1 MSHEEN
7 NQNIEFRDS
16 LYKLAPEQAD
26 QVANGIQERIDFLSD
41 TENNDVGSKIELQ
54 RINLLQ
60 KRLIKMGQNLE
71 MSEEDSAELKDVIND
86 LMLHLPDSNLDLNN
100 IDKQIYYDVMN
111 RLNLEERDTDEI
123 TNDELIA
130 AYRDLDNV
138 LKQSKSLDP
147 LLKEQIKNALLAF
160 KEELI
165 GREMH
170 RIDMTPANELVV
182 EYPEYFTLVRDE
194 NSGVYEVRALQSY
207 TYLVKKA
214 KKYPELLTDE
224 DKEIL
229 NTASIKMAQCTSNKK
244 DIIESVLLNLE
255 TDETLLALY
264 RGNKY
269 MGEGKLPEAKKEYL
283 NALNGNLSDTQA
295 IEMETNLRSIASF
308 EAREVLSRINTYRQS
323 LAVDVLQQGVSINL
337 FNESRL
343 VATRL
348 DNELSAQ
355 EHVVELAIDII
366 NNNNSGILTFED
378 AVKEILDIG
387 KNAGK
392 KDSNA
397 VEQRLIE
404 LGLTPK
410 QASDALNTREQD
422 GETYY
427 DKGHQ
432 WGMIANWLNL
442 KEKPDYKFADVIR
455 GFIDKEADVYSTK
468 DRQELL
474 YERASELHGFRSSGM
489 YMAAERAYERY
500 FDGLINEMATGD
512 LALDEYKKNFFD
524 PKHPRHTDR
533 QDFYDDRMGLYK
545 KYYFESFFD
554 EKKSDYE
561 QKKQYFDQRMSTL
574 SAGKALSEQQ
584 KKNFTEKIISESWEM
599 QKEYYADSIISEKW
613 KEEVYLRVREKVNSG
628 RYPKE
633 LADKWNEFDDA
644 FFDKTKYTG
653 FIESVEK
660 GESAWQMI
668 GMTEKDW
675 NIWWTK
681 RAFDIAALGAMGMAS
696 AAAGEGITIT
706 LLRKALISGGEKVLG
721 EKGALQI
728 LRYLLTKEVGP
739 MAAET
744 AIKEGLGPIAG
755 RYLLPKL
762 LAALVKSGQ
771 TRAFINVLGAEA
783 FGFAAETLV
792 FAEMNLIYQSL
803 GSANPWELGNY
814 DSHVK
819 SFGDFAKVLGV
830 VKAIGACAQGTKFE
844 TSTAL
849 SYGVMPIVEAE
860 ALTAIDAISGG
871 SDTHR
876 ALLDNWVITFGMRL
890 GHGLG
895 RLSGDSPGARSKF
908 MRDIA
913 ERGVRE
919 SMGLPER
926 PVKWDPKYEG
936 KDGKEK
942 YRADKEKA
950 DKDKS
955 VVDPASK
962 YIYESDV
969 GAEIFDG
976 MTPEQVKDMLAVSK
990 KYGIT
995 PEWWGVCCDNV
1006 DAKIGLIE
1014 KLIKL
1019 PSLKVAKEEF
1029 MRLVES
1035 GNSVDVLLIDVLTS
1049 QKSFDIQLTP
1059 EELHKLFGNPDLVSV
1074 GMKLLAKNAMESP
1087 DFARELST
1095 HVKSLDVKYSG
1106 KLDRLI
1112 DLMITQL
1119 NEGLDPDGLAELQ
1132 GLVKSLSGNPEAQ
1145 FYVFMKALNADEGLD
1160 NLVKFFDRFGIRDVN
1175 NKLGAIRNL
1184 NSGFDWSVV
1193 WKPMVEHPVWTLILI
1208 AGLGGG
1214 GTALSVI
1221 TGGWDL
1227 LSIAA
1232 SLSTPILMYTFAR
1245 MLKKGLYDPRKA
1257 AKKKLPGQRKAIE
1270 EAKPTLETR
1279 GLDTAKIDG
1288 SLSQFLTDAETDHI
1302 TSLDNLGGT
1311 KPKFDATEVGKN
1323 LDAILKELKDVDPA
1337 TLGRT
1342 SKFLR
1347 RIFGYR
1353 KLWGAKAVDVT
1364 STLGKFKTPKKGS
1377 EEEGG
1382 EHEDAD
1388 LVKLREYAKGGID
1401 VIKKAV
1407 KDVSAANEAIIRAT
1421 QGFNTAA
1428 TALRAEK
1435 VDPSSVL
1442 PADTTLKQ
1450 AEARE
1455 TELTTER
1462 ATLNAEIRKTPGDTT
1477 NLSEFNK
1484 NKANLEKEREI
1495 VNLQIKLLEAVI
1507 VIKKNVAKINEAE
1520 SVVKALKT
1528 TLEHI
1533 IGKDFGVWD
1542 ATKGAYVDTNPSGGK
1557 FGAIV
1562 LGAGTLIVIA
1572 ILMSML
1578 KTCGPSGAES
1588 IDPDEAFKQFK
1599 DGYESEFGPVRN
1611 TTTLDEFNRNMKNPL
1626 DVLEPMRTQYEEMD
1640 EKNRI
1645 DFFNRMKPG
1654 GNVETTP
1661 VDPGGAGGTVGHV
1674 PVKPAPVE
1682 TNDNATMTFAEAHDG
1697 FLSRVR
1703 TPISIEGKNSEVYAA
1718 KYADLQKLANEIA
1731 DLMSNKELQSTL
1743 KEKQKSFVLLYKALM
1758 KLKND

>member
-26 QVANGIQERIDFLSD
+26 QVANGIQGRIDFLSD

-147 LLKEQIKNALLAF
+147 LLKEQIGNALLAF

-170 RIDMTPANELVV
+170 RIDMTPANELVA

-194 NSGVYEVRALQSY
+194 DSGVYEVRALQSY

-214 KKYPELLTDE
+214 RKYPELLTDE
-224 DKEIL
+224 DKEVL

-255 TDETLLALY
+255 TDEKLLSPY

-283 NALNGNLSDTQA
+283 DAITNGDLSNAQVA
-295 IEMETNLRSIASF
+295 EIETNLKSIATF
-308 EAREVLSRINTYRQS
+308 EAEEVLRRIDLYRQS
-323 LAVDVLQQGVSINL
+323 LKVDAMNEGVNINS
-337 FNESRL
+337 FNESDTIATLIYVDLSLERN
-343 VATRL
+343 VA
-348 DNELSAQ
+348 Q
-355 EHVVELAIDII
+355 LALEII
-366 NNNNSGILTFED
+366 KKNNNSILTFED
-378 AVKEILDIG
+378 AIEEITKLGDEVANSKGANSGDKDIEI
-387 KNAGK
+387 
-392 KDSNA
+392 
-397 VEQRLIE
+397 VEQRLTE
-404 LGLTPK
+404 LGFTDK
-410 QASDALNTREQD
+410 QIRDTLNHRED
-422 GETYY
+422 GMGEPGY
-427 DKGHQ
+427 Q
-432 WGMIANWLNL
+432 WKRISMWLKP
-442 KEKPDYKFADVIR
+442 KEKPSYESFDNYEFTHVIENFLGEAKIYSSEERRELDYK
-455 GFIDKEADVYSTK
+455 
-468 DRQELL
+468 
-474 YERASELHGFRSSGM
+474 RATEIQDHGI
-489 YMAAERAYERY
+489 YLAAEKSYERY
-500 FDGLINEMATGD
+500 FDGLISEMATGD
-512 LALDEYKKNFFD
+512 LALDEYRKNFFD

-533 QDFYDDRMGLYK
+533 QDFYDERMDLYK

-554 EKKSDYE
+554 EKKPDYE
-561 QKKQYFDQRMSTL
+561 QKKQYFDKRMNAL
-574 SAGKALSEQQ
+574 SAGKDIPEQQ
-584 KKNFTEKIISESWEM
+584 KKNFTEKIISELWEI
-599 QKEYYADSIISEKW
+599 QKQYYADSIISEKW
-613 KEEVYLRVREKVNSG
+613 KEEVYLKVREKVNSG
-628 RYPKE
+628 KYPKE
-633 LADKWNEFDDA
+633 LADKWNEFDDS
-644 FFDKTKYTG
+644 FFDKTKYTS
-653 FIESVEK
+653 FIESVKK

-696 AAAGEGITIT
+696 AAVGEGITVT
-706 LLRKALISGGEKVLG
+706 LLRRALVEGGEKVLG
-721 EKGALQI
+721 EKGSLQI
-728 LRYLLTKEVGP
+728 LRYLLIKEVGP
-739 MAAET
+739 AAAEA

-762 LAALVKSGQ
+762 LVSLVKSGQ
-771 TRAFINVLGAEA
+771 ARAFVNLLGAEA

-803 GSANPWELGNY
+803 SSANPWELGNY

-819 SFGDFAKVLGV
+819 SFGNFAKVLGV

-860 ALTAIDAISGG
+860 ALTAIDAISDG

-936 KDGKEK
+936 KVGKEK
-942 YRADKEKA
+942 YRADKERA

-955 VVDPASK
+955 VVDPASR
-962 YIYESDV
+962 YIYESDI
-969 GAEIFDG
+969 GAEIFNG

-1074 GMKLLAKNAMESP
+1074 GMKLLAKNVMESP

-1095 HVKSLDVKYSG
+1095 HIKGLDAKYSG
-1106 KLDRLI
+1106 QFDRLI

-1119 NEGLDPDGLAELQ
+1119 NEGLDPAGLAELQ
-1132 GLVKSLSGNPEAQ
+1132 SLVKSLSGNPEAQ
-1145 FYVFMKALNADEGLD
+1145 FYVFMKALNADEGLE

-1175 NKLGAIRNL
+1175 NKLGAIHNL
-1184 NSGFDWSVV
+1184 NSGFDWSVI
-1193 WKPMVEHPVWTLILI
+1193 WKSMAKHPVLTVALLVYLGVPVTSVLSGGWTL
-1208 AGLGGG
+1208 
-1214 GTALSVI
+1214 LSVA
-1221 TGGWDL
+1221 G
-1227 LSIAA
+1227 A
-1232 SLSTPILMYTFAR
+1232 LSTPLLILAFAH

-1270 EAKPTLETR
+1270 DAKPTLETW
-1279 GLDTAKIDG
+1279 GLDTASIDV
-1288 SLSQFLTDAETDHI
+1288 SLDRFLTDAESDHI
-1302 TSLDNLGGT
+1302 TSLDNAGGT
-1311 KPKFDATEVGKN
+1311 KPKFDATAVGKN
-1323 LDAILKELKDVDPA
+1323 LDEILDGLKDVDPK

-1342 SKFLR
+1342 GKFLR
-1347 RIFGYR
+1347 WIFGYR

-1364 STLGKFKTPKKGS
+1364 STLGKFKTPKKGK

-1388 LVKLREYAKGGID
+1388 LVRLREYAKGGID

-1407 KDVSAANEAIIRAT
+1407 KDVSAANETIIRAT
-1421 QGFNTAA
+1421 QDFNTAA
-1428 TALRAEK
+1428 TALRAES

-1442 PADTTLKQ
+1442 PADTTLEQ
-1450 AEARE
+1450 AEARK
-1455 TELTTER
+1455 TELTNER
-1462 ATLNAEIRKTPGDTT
+1462 TTLNAEIRKTPGDTT
-1477 NLSEFNK
+1477 NLVEFSK
-1484 NKANLEKEREI
+1484 NKAKLEKERDI

-1507 VIKKNVAKINEAE
+1507 VIKKNVAKISEAE

-1542 ATKGAYVDTNPSGGK
+1542 ATKGAYVDSNPSGGK
-1557 FGAIV
+1557 FGALV
-1562 LGAGTLIVIA
+1562 LGVGTLIVIA

-1578 KTCGPSGAES
+1578 KTCSPSGAES

-1599 DGYESEFGPVRN
+1599 DGYESEFAPVRN
-1611 TTTLDEFNRNMKNPL
+1611 TTTFKEFDDNMKDPL
-1626 DVLEPMRTQYEEMD
+1626 DVLEPMRTQYEKMN

-1661 VDPGGAGGTVGHV
+1661 VDPGSAGGNADKA
-1674 PVKPAPVE
+1674 PKREPAD
-1682 TNDNATMTFAEAHDG
+1682 DNATMTFAEAHDE
-1697 FLSRVR
+1697 FLSRVS
-1703 TPISIEGKNSEVYAA
+1703 TPISIEGANSKIYDKEY
-1718 KYADLQKLANEIA
+1718 
-1731 DLMSNKELQSTL
+1731 KELQNLINKIADKMDDKAL
-1743 KEKQKSFVLLYKALM
+1743 KTSFVAKYKELM
-1758 KLKND
+1758 KLTND